1 MISGLIIVFREVL
14 EAALIVGIVLSYI
27 RRQNLKSFEV
37 YVWSGTAAG
46 IGVSALGAV
55 LFARL
60 AGGFSGQSSKLF
72 EGIVMLIGA
81 VLLTTLILWLM
92 RQENQVEKIESS
104 VARQTSARRGI
115 GLFFVVFV
123 AVLREGVETIV
134 FFHSLTITQAGG
146 QWIGAIIGLVLALFL
161 GFIIFIAGKKVRLDL
176 FFKVTNVFLLL
187 FAGGMIAYGIHE
199 LQEAGAFPVIIEHV
213 WDINPAVAQEGIYP
227 LFHDK
232 GYIGSILKGLFGYNG
247 NPSLLEV
254 LGYAAYV
261 VSVSFVW
268 VSASRRSQIQEGS
281 K

>member
-92 RQENQVEKIESS
+92 QQENQVEKIESS

-176 FFKVTNVFLLL
+176 FFKVTNIFLLL

-261 VSVSFVW
+261 VSVAFVW

>member
-92 RQENQVEKIESS
+92 QQENQVEKIESS

-176 FFKVTNVFLLL
+176 FFKVTNIFLLL